1 MSSSKRRAFVD
12 CLTYHRTTGIA
23 GTLATVLLVASLPA
37 IAEPATNPGHAIA
50 NRFAEDAQRAE
61 AAKEAKRKEAARK
74 QAQQRK
80 EEAARAAAAKSQKA
94 HEAEML
100 ARARTEAEE
109 RRKLEEAATRLDAI
123 RAERE
128 ARDAEAE
135 HQRALKVRQI
145 EAAREAEQVRIAE
158 EARKTE
164 EVRKA
169 AETSRIAAEEA
180 RKAEEARRVEI
191 ARKAEEET
199 KRAEAERLADEAR
212 RVEQAAWAAEERRR
226 AEEARLA
233 EVARKA
239 EEIRKANEALRVAG
253 ERAATEEAQRAEAE
267 KRAAQTRRDIE
278 RTTAD
283 EARRV
288 ADIEADAEIAR
299 VAERLKRIREE
310 HLTQRTAGAEPV
322 PVASTTAERILEPTS
337 GRGRIVDND
346 GYRDVPLQPPRTHT
360 APQPPS
366 NYGTDP
372 KLPFDG
378 RVTVLLQMEPRY
390 RRGRRYESMDPVLCT
405 SGGCYVS
412 NGPSASASFIYGRGA
427 MRFGNAIGRRAG
439 ACNGDTTCVFR
450 DVDLGGLPADVQP
463 VDIRVIRHD
472 RREPERVDVL
482 SHCRTTA
489 NDRLTCTGAI
499 EGDGYT
505 MWVISED
512 EAERVPPHAF
522 ERVLATGLADAER
535 AEADPKLMAPR
546 GRW

>member
-23 GTLATVLLVASLPA
+23 GTLAAVLLVASLPA
-37 IAEPATNPGHAIA
+37 AAEPAPNAGHAIA

-94 HEAEML
+94 HESEML
-100 ARARTEAEE
+100 ARARAEADE

-128 ARDAEAE
+128 AREAEAE
-135 HQRALKVRQI
+135 RQRALNARQI

-158 EARKTE
+158 EARKVE
-164 EVRKA
+164 EARKA
-169 AETSRIAAEEA
+169 AEASRIAAEEA
-180 RKAEEARRVEI
+180 RKVEEARRVEM
-191 ARKAEEET
+191 ARKAEEEM
-199 KRAEAERLADEAR
+199 KRAEAERLAEEAR
-212 RVEQAAWAAEERRR
+212 KAELVARAAEN
-226 AEEARLA
+226 ARLA
-233 EVARKA
+233 EVARKAEEQRKA
-239 EEIRKANEALRVAG
+239 EEIRKANEALRVAA
-253 ERAATEEAQRAEAE
+253 ERAAAEEAQRVEAE
-267 KRAAQTRRDIE
+267 KRAAQSRRDIE
-278 RTTAD
+278 RATAED
-283 EARRV
+283 ARRV

-299 VAERLKRIREE
+299 VAERLRRIRQE
-310 HLTQRTAGAEPV
+310 HLAQRTGGTEPL
-322 PVASTTAERILEPTS
+322 PVASTTSERLLEPTS
-337 GRGRIVDND
+337 GRGRIVEND
-346 GYRDVPLQPPRTHT
+346 GYRDIPLQPPRTHAT
-360 APQPPS
+360 PQPPTHYS
-366 NYGTDP
+366 ADP

-489 NDRLTCTGAI
+489 NDRLTCSGAI

-512 EAERVPPHAF
+512 EAERLPPHAF
-522 ERVLATGLADAER
+522 ESVLATGFADAER
-535 AEADPKLMAPR
+535 ADADPKLMAPR